1 MTGVVE
7 ERRVAPGSKSDMI
20 VTVLVP
26 DDSSEDVVVLRRR
39 STATVLSADPAF
51 AAHVGK
57 RVTVSGRR
65 SFTSFVVERIEPA

>member
-7 ERRVAPGSKSDMI
+7 ERRIAPGSKSDMI

-26 DDSSEDVVVLRRR
+26 DDSPEDVVVLRRR
-39 STATVLSADPAF
+39 STTTLSADPAF
-51 AAHVGK
+51 AKHVGK